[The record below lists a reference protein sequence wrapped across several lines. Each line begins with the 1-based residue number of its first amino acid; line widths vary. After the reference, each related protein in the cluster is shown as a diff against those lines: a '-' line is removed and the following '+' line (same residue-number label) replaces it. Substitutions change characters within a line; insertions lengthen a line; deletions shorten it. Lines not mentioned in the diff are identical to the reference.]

1 MLESK
6 KTSRE
11 IERIIRPLLEQMTY
25 NIVKERPKDIVNK

>member
-11 IERIIRPLLEQMTY
+11 IERKIRPTLEEMIY